1 MRIDPSMAEF
11 EDLERASSALRAAEE
26 IVLTCHVGPD
36 GDAMGSML
44 AVAHAARQ
52 GGKKVYPSFGPP
64 YSVIPAFRFLPVDLL
79 VEPESVPAHPQ
90 VAISFDA
97 AGLSRLGA
105 MAGPASRAGL
115 LIVLD
120 HHLAGDGPFGHL
132 NLIDPQ
138 AAATAEIAHTLI
150 TATGWPVDETV
161 ATCLLTGLVTDTGR
175 FQYSNTRPSTL
186 RLAADLVA
194 AGARP
199 EVIGQHIYE
208 ETPFGYLHLA
218 SRVLGRARLNPE
230 RALVWTVLY
239 QTDLQEA
246 GVGLAD
252 TDPLIDL
259 VRLPAESQ
267 VALLLKEQEDGTYK
281 GSLRSRGL
289 RDVASIAAGFG
300 GGGHHNAAG
309 FSHPGPVEEI
319 VEIITGRLPGS

>member
-1 MRIDPSMAEF
+1 MIEF
-11 EDLERASSALRAAEE
+11 DDLDRAVAALLAAEE

-44 AVAHAARQ
+44 AVAHAARLA
-52 GGKKVYPSFGPP
+52 GKKVYPSFGPP

-79 VEPESVPAHPQ
+79 VAPESVPAHPQ
-90 VAISFDA
+90 VAVSFDA
-97 AGLSRLGA
+97 ASLTRLGA
-105 MAGPASRAGL
+105 MAGPASRAEV

-120 HHLAGDGPFGHL
+120 HHLTGAGPFGHL
-132 NLIDPQ
+132 NLIDPH

-150 TATGWPVDETV
+150 TAAGWPVDETV

-186 RLAADLVA
+186 RLAAELVA

-199 EVIGQHIYE
+199 DIIGQHIYE
-208 ETPFGYLHLA
+208 ETPFGYLQVA
-218 SRVLGRARLNPE
+218 SQVLGRAHLDQE
-230 RALVWTVLY
+230 RELVWTVLY
-239 QTDLQEA
+239 QSDLKEA
-246 GVGLAD
+246 GIGLAD

-267 VALLLKEQEDGTYK
+267 VALLLKEQEDGSYK

-289 RDVASIAAGFG
+289 RDVAAIAAGFG

-309 FSHPGPVEEI
+309 FSHAGPVESI
-319 VEIITGRLPGS
+319 VEIIAGELSALITGQ

>member
-1 MRIDPSMAEF
+1 MVDF
-11 EDLERASSALRAAEE
+11 DDLDRAVAALSAAEE

-44 AVAHAARQ
+44 AVAHAARRA
-52 GGKKVYPSFGPP
+52 GKKVYPSFGPP
-64 YSVIPAFRFLPVDLL
+64 YSVIPAFRFLPVYLL
-79 VEPESVPAHPQ
+79 VAPESVPAQPQ
-90 VAISFDA
+90 VAVSFDA
-97 AGLSRLGA
+97 ASLPRLGA
-105 MAGPASRAGL
+105 MAGPASRAEV

-120 HHLAGDGPFGHL
+120 HHLAGAGPFGHL

-150 TATGWPVDETV
+150 TAAGWPVDETV
-161 ATCLLTGLVTDTGR
+161 AICLLTGLVTDTGR

-186 RLAADLVA
+186 RLAAELVA

-199 EVIGQHIYE
+199 DIIGQHIYE
-208 ETPFGYLHLA
+208 ETPFGYLQVA
-218 SRVLGRARLNPE
+218 SRVLGRARLDRE
-230 RALVWTVLY
+230 RELVWTVLY
-239 QTDLQEA
+239 QSDLKD
-246 GVGLAD
+246 GGIGLAD

-267 VALLLKEQEDGTYK
+267 VALLLKEQEDGSYK

-289 RDVASIAAGFG
+289 RDVAAIAAGFG

-309 FSHPGPVEEI
+309 FSHPGPVESI
-319 VEIITGRLPGS
+319 VEVIAGELSALIAAQ